1 MISFDEI
8 TIENQTTHSLNC
20 PHIPDINHQ
29 PDIDRKYLAK
39 DPYKAYQLLTNKCG
53 NVGIEHYN
61 DPKAFI
67 DYLHDM

>member
-39 DPYKAYQLLTNKCG
+39 DPYKAY
-53 NVGIEHYN
+53 
-61 DPKAFI
+61 
-67 DYLHDM
+67 